1 MTTDNGLLLAIEG
14 IDGAGKNTLTGAL
27 EAELTGSGRT
37 VARMAFPRYGTFH
50 ADVAAAALRG
60 RFGPVVDSPEAM
72 ALLFALDRA
81 QAAGQLAAARA
92 RADVV
97 IVDRYVASNAA
108 YTCARL
114 GLDRLSVV
122 IEWIEQMEHGEL
134 AVPRPDAYLLLPTP
148 PQVARERA
156 DSRAAADATRELDA
170 YERDA
175 RLQAD
180 TAAAYAQLAERQWT
194 APWLAAPTGVS
205 PEQAAAVLA
214 GMIRALE

>member
-1 MTTDNGLLLAIEG
+1 MTTDSGLLVAIEG

-27 EAELTGSGRT
+27 EAELARRGRT
-37 VARMAFPRYGTFH
+37 VARLAFPRYGTFH
-50 ADVAAAALRG
+50 ADVAAGALRG

-81 QAAGQLAAARA
+81 QAVGHLAAARE

-114 GLDRLSVV
+114 GEDRAADV
-122 IEWIEQMEHGEL
+122 IQWIEQMEHGEL
-134 AVPRPDAYLLLPTP
+134 AVPRPDAYILLPTP
-148 PQVARERA
+148 PEVARQRA
-156 DSRAAADATRELDA
+156 DGRAAVDATRELDA
-170 YERDA
+170 YERDT

-180 TAAAYAQLAERQWT
+180 TAAAYERLAAAQWT
-194 APWLAAPTGVS
+194 APWLPAPAGTS
-205 PEQAAAVLA
+205 PEEAADALA
-214 GMIRALE
+214 GKLCALE